1 MKYTNESI
9 GSKLIETIT
18 SGLYDGNRNC
28 LREYV
33 QNSIDAKAY
42 NIFIYFENENNLI
55 IRDDGYGMDNIE
67 LERALS
73 VGISNK
79 SDDNIGWRGI
89 GIWSGVPAC
98 KKIVILTKKRNSK
111 KFRVEI
117 NNDILRKGSTT
128 NLPFLEILENA
139 TGEIEELTLGKNE
152 SFEDDHFTEIRL
164 ESILFTQKAV
174 FSRYEVIK
182 YLCENVPAP
191 FNEKAFPLGKEINQ
205 WLNEYNLVTPN
216 VNILFENKKIFRN
229 PNRIDVFFPEIIK
242 KEFRIN
248 DELIA
253 ISWLLS
259 SKENK
264 TLPESNVGIFFKKKG
279 FTIGDSSLVEKLNP
293 EESYTRWQYGE
304 IHIISK
310 YIIENAARNG
320 FELNNPYVEPFLIE
334 IGKFVKELQNLNRF
348 QSDKI
353 QTKAVAKAQNYLEKG
368 KTESAMKAIEK
379 AKNTIDKSRKS
390 PSESALKNMERRI
403 DGVSETNLRDLN
415 ELEAKIKGTPSD
427 QQQFVN
433 KEKYIMH
440 PDPSKE
446 GFIAE
451 KPQEASNQ
459 STLPAYIT
467 SIPEEKIEPLLDS
480 ILKNIHP
487 KVNAYV
493 SRSKKSGLEHFEMSA
508 TDAIK
513 NILME
518 KVGSGL
524 ESTDEP
530 TISHLSR
537 IAYGWG
543 DVTQTKKNPILA
555 IDKNFPARNWRFGAM
570 IYTIH
575 DLFINMYKHER
586 GTDSFKWYD
595 ESSPNERKILVAE
608 AYAMIDLIYRLI
620 EKSEYN
626 E

>member
-1 MKYTNESI
+1 M
-9 GSKLIETIT
+9 
-18 SGLYDGNRNC
+18 
-28 LREYV
+28 
-33 QNSIDAKAY
+33 
-42 NIFIYFENENNLI
+42 
-55 IRDDGYGMDNIE
+55 
-67 LERALS
+67 ERALS

-79 SDDNIGWRGI
+79 SDVNIGWRGI

-216 VNILFENKKIFRN
+216 VNILFENKKILRN

-427 QQQFVN
+427 QAIVN

-524 ESTDEP
+524 KSTNEP